1 MPRLAGKVAL
11 ITGAGRGIGRA
22 VAKLF
27 AAEGARVAVTSR
39 TQANVDRVVAE
50 IAAGGG
56 TAIGLACDVADA
68 AQIRAAI
75 DATVAA
81 FGGLDILVNNAFDL
95 ATAQS
100 SVNDLGVEQLLHQF
114 NTGPVA
120 CLRTMQAAY
129 PHLKR
134 GGAGRVINFASSVG
148 VIGAAGFAPYAMAKE
163 AIRALTRVA
172 AREWGADG
180 ITVNNIL
187 PIAQT
192 DSFEATTVDD
202 SGAATWVPNS
212 PIARMG
218 SPELDIAPVALF
230 LASADARFLTG
241 YSMTPDGGF
250 IIDTAR

>member
-1 MPRLAGKVAL
+1 MHRLDGKTAL

-22 VAKLF
+22 IAKLF
-27 AAEGARVAVTSR
+27 AAEGAQVAVTSR
-39 TQANVDRVVAE
+39 TRANVDSVVAE
-50 IAAGGG
+50 ITAAGGK
-56 TAIGLACDVADA
+56 AIGITCDVAREQDVNDA
-68 AQIRAAI
+68 IAGA
-75 DATVAA
+75 VAS

-95 ATAQS
+95 STTQS
-100 SVNDLGVEQLLHQF
+100 SVLDLGVDQLLHQF
-114 NTGPVA
+114 QTGPIA

-134 GGAGRVINFASSVG
+134 SGAGRVINFASSVG

-163 AIRALTRVA
+163 AIRALSRVA
-172 AREWGADG
+172 AREWGADA

-192 DSFEATTVDD
+192 DAYDATTADE

-212 PIARMG
+212 PIARLG
-218 SPELDIAPVALF
+218 SPDLDIAPVALF
-230 LASADARFLTG
+230 LASADARFMTG
-241 YSMTPDGGF
+241 YSLTPDGGF

>member
-1 MPRLAGKVAL
+1 MGRLEGKVAL
-11 ITGAGRGIGRA
+11 ITGASRGIGRA
-22 VAKLF
+22 VARLF

-39 TQANVDRVVAE
+39 TQASVDAAVAE
-50 IAAGGG
+50 ITSAGG
-56 TAIGLACDVADA
+56 TAIGLTCDVSDPDQINA
-68 AQIRAAI
+68 AV
-75 DATVAA
+75 ATTLAELGA
-81 FGGLDILVNNAFDL
+81 LDILVNNAFDL

-100 SVNDLGVEQLLHQF
+100 SVMGLSVEQLQRQF
-114 NTGPVA
+114 DTGPIA

-134 GGAGRVINFASSVG
+134 SSAGRVINFASSVG
-148 VIGAAGFAPYAMAKE
+148 VIGAAGFTPYAMAKE

-187 PIAQT
+187 PIART
-192 DSFEATTVDD
+192 DAYDATTLDGDAQPV
-202 SGAATWVPNS
+202 WVPNT
-212 PIARMG
+212 PLARSG
-218 SPELDIAPVALF
+218 CPDEDIAPVALF
-230 LASADARFLTG
+230 LASADSRFLTG

>member
-1 MPRLAGKVAL
+1 MNRLEGKTAL

-22 VAKLF
+22 IAKLF
-27 AAEGARVAVTSR
+27 AAEGAHVVVTSR
-39 TQANVDRVVAE
+39 TTNNVDRVAAE
-50 IAAGGG
+50 IKDSGG
-56 TAIGLACDVADA
+56 TAVGVSCDVSSDDEINA
-68 AQIRAAI
+68 AVEVAL
-75 DATVAA
+75 AT

-95 ATAQS
+95 SSAQS
-100 SVNDLGVEQLLHQF
+100 SVNDLTVDQLLRQF
-114 NTGPVA
+114 HTGPIA

-134 GGAGRVINFASSVG
+134 TGAGRVINFASSVG
-148 VIGAAGFAPYAMAKE
+148 VLGTAGFAPYAMAKE

-192 DSFEATTVDD
+192 DAFEATTSDAE
-202 SGAATWVPNS
+202 GEATWVPNS
-212 PIARMG
+212 AIARLG
-218 SPELDIAPVALF
+218 QPDLDIAPVALF
-230 LASADARFLTG
+230 LASADARFMTG

-250 IIDTAR
+250 IIDSAR

>member
-1 MPRLAGKVAL
+1 MNRLDGKAAL
-11 ITGAGRGIGRA
+11 VTGAGRGIGRA
-22 VAKLF
+22 IAKLF

-39 TQANVDRVVAE
+39 TKANVDRVVGE
-50 IAAGGG
+50 ITDAGG
-56 TAIGLACDVADA
+56 TAIGIGCDVSREDEVK
-68 AQIRAAI
+68 AAI
-75 DATVAA
+75 AAAADA

-95 ATAQS
+95 SSAQS
-100 SVNDLGVEQLLHQF
+100 SVNDLGVDQLLHQF
-114 NTGPVA
+114 HTGPIA

-129 PHLKR
+129 PHLKSS
-134 GGAGRVINFASSVG
+134 GAGRVINFASSVG

-163 AIRALTRVA
+163 AIRALSRVA

-192 DSFEATTVDD
+192 DAFEATTSDD
-202 SGAATWVPNS
+202 GEATWVPDT
-212 PIARMG
+212 PIARLG
-218 SPELDIAPVALF
+218 SPDLDIAPVALF

-241 YSMTPDGGF
+241 YSLTPDGGF